1 MSGFIKDATTANTFA
16 AAWVGAWNSHDLE
29 EIMSHYT
36 DDVTL
41 VSPTAAA
48 LLGDPSG
55 EVKGKTAL
63 RAYFRKGLEAYTN
76 LRFEL
81 FDVMW
86 GVKSIVLCYLNQR
99 GTKSAEVMELDE
111 RGQISRVIANYGA

>member
-1 MSGFIKDATTANTFA
+1 MIDATLATEFA
-16 AAWVGAWNSHDLE
+16 AAWAGAWNSHDLD
-29 EIMSHYT
+29 EIMSHYA

-55 EVKGKTAL
+55 EVRGKLAL
-63 RAYFRKGLEAYTN
+63 RAYFQRGLEVYPN
-76 LRFEL
+76 LRFEI

-86 GVKSIVLCYLNQR
+86 GVRSVVACYYNQR
-99 GTKSAEVMELDE
+99 GTKSAELMELD
-111 RGQISRVIANYGA
+111 GNGKVTRVIANYGA